1 MSAPERLGLFGGS
14 FDPVHTGHIRLAA
27 AAKAACALDR
37 IVILPAACS
46 PFKQGTFSSDADR
59 LAMCRL
65 SFPGAEYEIS
75 SYETERGGVS
85 YTVDTVKHF
94 RSLYPEASLFLILG
108 EDQLLSFHK
117 WYRYR
122 TILKNAALCAAV
134 RTGSENRAALET
146 YAETH
151 LRRYGSVTV
160 MEFEP
165 FPVSSTEIR
174 EKVRSGE
181 RITGMVSPE
190 TEQYILEKGL
200 YRDL

>member
-14 FDPVHTGHIRLAA
+14 FDPVHAGHIRLAEA
-27 AAKAACALDR
+27 ARKACALDR

-65 SFPGAEYEIS
+65 SFPGAQYEIS
-75 SYETERGGVS
+75 PYEIERGGVS

-94 RSLYPEASLFLILG
+94 RSLFPAASLFLILG

-117 WYRYR
+117 WRSFR

-134 RTGSENRAALET
+134 RTGSGDRAVLED
-146 YAETH
+146 YAEKR
-151 LRRYGSVTV
+151 LRPYGSVTV

-174 EKVRSGE
+174 EKVRSGGC
-181 RITGMVSPE
+181 ITGMVSPE